1 MRDNIINIEET
12 NYNSLEAKFGKKKYN
27 LINYNSKKKSHYC
40 HKFYLDCL
48 IYIYII
54 YKIG

>member
-40 HKFYLDCL
+40 HRLYLDCL

-54 YKIG
+54 YKTG